1 MIDKL
6 LTRGVSEVIVQEDLE
21 KVLRQA
27 QDSGQKLRVKL
38 GIDPTAPD
46 LHLGHTVPLR
56 KLRQFQDAG
65 HQAILIIGDYTAMI
79 GDPSGRV
86 GTREPLTEEKIQS
99 NLKRFLE
106 HAGKVLD
113 LKNLEVR
120 YNSEWF
126 SKLNF
131 ADILKLVSNFT
142 VQQLIQRE
150 DFSKRLEENRPV
162 GEHELL
168 YPIMQAYDS
177 VVLKADLELGGVDQ
191 KLNLLAGRQLMEKM
205 GMKPQNILTLPL
217 IEGLD
222 GVKKMSKSLG
232 NYIAL
237 DAEPNEMFGKIMSV
251 PDELLPKYYE
261 CLTDAEF
268 PLGEDPRTAKLAL
281 GRIIVEMYHGQ
292 KAAEAAVEN
301 FINVFSNKEK
311 PKDMPELRITDSELR
326 IVDLL
331 LMTGVKSKSEAR
343 RLIEQ
348 GGVKIDDEVKNNPNE
363 IIKIKNESVLQ
374 IGKRK
379 FFKLKTRY

>member
-1 MIDKL
+1 MNERL
-6 LTRGVSEVIVQEDLE
+6 LTRGVSEVIVKEDLE
-21 KVLRQA
+21 KALRQA

-65 HQAILIIGDYTAMI
+65 HQAVLIIGDFTAMI
-79 GDPSGRV
+79 GDPSGRT
-86 GTREPLTEEKIQS
+86 GAREPLTEEQVQK
-99 NLKRFLE
+99 NLKKFLE
-106 HAGKVLD
+106 QAGKVLD
-113 LKNLEVR
+113 LKTLEVR
-120 YNSEWF
+120 YNSEWL
-126 SKLNF
+126 SKLSI
-131 ADILKLVSNFT
+131 AKWLELQGKCT
-142 VQQLIQRE
+142 VAQIIDRE
-150 DFSKRLEENRPV
+150 DFRKRLHEGTVVGLQELSYPV
-162 GEHELL
+162 
-168 YPIMQAYDS
+168 MQAYDS
-177 VVLKADLELGGVDQ
+177 VMVKADIELGGVDQ
-191 KLNLLAGRQLMEKM
+191 KLNLITGRELMGKM
-205 GMKPQNILTLPL
+205 GIKAQNILLVPL
-217 IEGLD
+217 IEGTD
-222 GVKKMSKSLG
+222 GIKKMSKSLG

-237 DAEPNEMFGKIMSV
+237 DADPNEMFGKIMAV
-251 PDELLPKYYE
+251 PDGLLPKYYE

-268 PLGEDPRTAKLAL
+268 PLDENPRTAKIAL

-363 IIKIKNESVLQ
+363 IIKIKNESILQ

-379 FFKLKTRY
+379 FFKLTL